1 MVPVFTFGVD
11 DVDETEEGVADKG
24 ASDGEALKGA
34 DSALVCL
41 DRRSDTVTFLR
52 SSHASSVFAR

>member
-24 ASDGEALKGA
+24 ASDSFSA